1 MFKMIKKHYHWI
13 IAVVLFLIMAIR
25 GGAANNLS
33 GLHLIPVTE
42 ALGIT
47 RAQYSLAAMPS
58 AIIGMLSTMIS
69 GALILKFGY
78 RSLLTV
84 FLGILAV
91 SYVIMGSAQNY
102 LMFVFGYALLG
113 TAAGICG
120 DAGATRVI
128 STWFHK
134 HRGAV
139 LGVVSS
145 ATGLGGS
152 VMCIFQTAA
161 MEKNGFR
168 ASYYLV
174 AILLVICTVMAL
186 VFVRSHPSKMGL
198 LPYGDGEKLSH
209 KKREHETD
217 HWHGLPMKQ
226 LWRRP
231 AFYMMLFGTLICCII
246 PYLAFSVV
254 IPHLQDKGL
263 STTQASSLQSIL
275 LLFLTGSKILAGFLC
290 DSIGARKV
298 TLLCMGCCVASLVL
312 LSVTSGMIMSIA
324 VLVIYAMA
332 LPLVTIIIP
341 LLAASLFGYQ
351 AQAQYTGIFLAMTSA
366 ASMTAAPITNAIYD
380 AVGTYDYTFRI
391 GAGLMVLL
399 MLFYLLMF
407 RFADKDRKKLE
418 AAEAAAAQIK

>member
-1 MFKMIKKHYHWI
+1 MIKLIKKHYHWI

-25 GGAANNLS
+25 GGAGNNLS

-42 ALGIT
+42 SLGIT
-47 RAQYSLAAMPS
+47 RAEYSLAAMPC
-58 AIIGMLSTMIS
+58 AIIGMLSTMVS

-84 FLGILAV
+84 FLVILAAA
-91 SYVIMGSAQNY
+91 YALMGSAQNY
-102 LMFVFGYALLG
+102 PTFILGYTLMG

-120 DAGATRVI
+120 DAGATRVV

-139 LGVVSS
+139 LGVITS
-145 ATGLGGS
+145 ATGVGGS
-152 VMCIFQTAA
+152 IMCIFQSAA
-161 MEKNGFR
+161 IEAKGYR
-168 ASYYLV
+168 ASYFLV
-174 AILLVICTVMAL
+174 AILMIVCAVMAL

-198 LPYGDGEKLSH
+198 LPYGDGEKIPH

-217 HWHGLPMKQ
+217 HWHGMDMKH
-226 LWRRP
+226 LVRRP
-231 AFYMMLFGTLICCII
+231 TFYMMLFGTLICCII

-263 STTQASSLQSIL
+263 SATEASSLQSLL
-275 LLFLTGSKILAGFLC
+275 LLFLTGAKILAGFLC

-298 TLLCMGCCVASLVL
+298 TLLCMGCCAAALVL
-312 LSVTSGMIMSIA
+312 LSVTSGMATSAAIL
-324 VLVIYAMA
+324 VLYALG
-332 LPLVTIIIP
+332 LPLVSITIP
-341 LLAASLFGYQ
+341 LLSASLFGYQ
-351 AQAQYTGIFLAMTSA
+351 AQAQYTGLFISMVSA
-366 ASMTAAPITNAIYD
+366 ASMMAGPITNAIYD

-399 MLFYLLMF
+399 MLFYLLMY
-407 RFADKDRKKLE
+407 RLADKDREKLE
-418 AAEAAAAQIK
+418 AAEAVAQS

>member
-1 MFKMIKKHYHWI
+1 MPKFMKKHYHWI

-25 GGAANNLS
+25 GGAGNNLS

-69 GALILKFGY
+69 GAMILKFGY

-84 FLGILAV
+84 FLLLLAA
-91 SYVIMGSAQNY
+91 SYGIMGSAQSY
-102 LMFVFGYALLG
+102 PMFIVGYALLG

-139 LGVVSS
+139 LGVVTS

-152 VMCIFQTAA
+152 IMCIFQSAA
-161 MEKNGFR
+161 MEAKGYQ

-174 AILLVICTVMAL
+174 AILLVICAVL
-186 VFVRSHPSKMGL
+186 GLIFVRSHPSKMGL
-198 LPYGDGEKLSH
+198 HPYGDGEIIAH
-209 KKREHETD
+209 KKREHDD
-217 HWHGLPMKQ
+217 HWHGMDMKH
-226 LWRRP
+226 LMRRP
-231 AFYMMLFGTLICCII
+231 AFYMMLIGTLICCIL
-246 PYLAFSVV
+246 PYLAFSVT

-263 STTQASSLQSIL
+263 SAAQASTLQSLL
-275 LLFLTGSKILAGFLC
+275 LLFLTGAKILTGFLC
-290 DSIGARKV
+290 DAIGARKV
-298 TLLCMGCCVASLVL
+298 TLICMGCCAGALAL
-312 LSVTSGMIMSIA
+312 LSVTGGMVMSTA
-324 VLVIYAMA
+324 VLLLYALG
-332 LPLVTIIIP
+332 LPLVSVTIP

-351 AQAQYTGIFLAMTSA
+351 AQPQYTGLFLSMVSA
-366 ASMTAAPITNAIYD
+366 ASMIASPITNAIYD
-380 AVGTYDYTFRI
+380 VVGTYDYTFRI
-391 GAGLMVLL
+391 GAILMVAL
-399 MLFYLLMF
+399 MFGYLLMY
-407 RFADKDRKKLE
+407 RLADKDRAKLE
-418 AAEAAAAQIK
+418 AEEAAAK

>member
-1 MFKMIKKHYHWI
+1 MFKYIKKHYHWI
-13 IAVVLFLIMAIR
+13 IAVVLFIIMAIR
-25 GGAANNLS
+25 GGAGNNLS
-33 GLHLIPVTE
+33 GLHLIPVTN

-47 RAQYSLAAMPS
+47 RAEYSLAAMPS
-58 AIIGMLSTMIS
+58 AIIGMLSTMVS

-84 FLGILAV
+84 FLVILAA
-91 SYVIMGSAQNY
+91 SYALMGYAQNY
-102 LMFVFGYALLG
+102 LTFLIGYALLG

-145 ATGLGGS
+145 ATGIGGS
-152 VMCIFQTAA
+152 IMCIFQSAA
-161 MEKNGFR
+161 IEKSGYR

-174 AILLVICTVMAL
+174 AILLVVCAVMAL
-186 VFVRSHPSKMGL
+186 FLVRSHPAKMGL
-198 LPYGDGEKLSH
+198 LPYGDGARIAH
-209 KKREHETD
+209 KKREHDD
-217 HWHGLPMKQ
+217 HWHGMDMKH

-231 AFYMMLFGTLICCII
+231 AFYMMLFGTLICCFI
-246 PYLAFSVV
+246 PYLAFSVI

-263 STTQASSLQSIL
+263 SATEASSLQSLL
-275 LLFLTGSKILAGFLC
+275 LLFLTGAKILAGFLC

-298 TLLCMGCCVASLVL
+298 ALLCMSCCVASMVL
-312 LSVTSGMIMSIA
+312 LSVTTGIAMSAAIL
-324 VLVIYAMA
+324 VLYAMS

-341 LLAASLFGYQ
+341 LLAVSLFGYQ
-351 AQAQYTGIFLAMTSA
+351 AQAQYTGIFLSMVSA
-366 ASMTAAPITNAIYD
+366 ASMAAAPVTNAIYD
-380 AVGTYDYTFRI
+380 AVGTYDHTFRI

-407 RFADKDRKKLE
+407 RLADKDRKKME
-418 AAEAAAAQIK
+418 AASQN